1 MMMITTNTLTVFTG
15 CLSIILNTLHVIN
28 LFYIYTYSILE
39 VIKLKYMVEAMK
51 ERNKLDPRN
60 TGEEKSQ

>member
-1 MMMITTNTLTVFTG
+1 MMMITTNTLIVFTG

-51 ERNKLDPRN
+51 ERNKFDPRN